1 MADLYVRQGLVE
13 EARHI
18 YENILARDADN
29 AEVRAKLDALAPRVN
44 PRVARARTLAG
55 QGVAERGGACLGT
68 CWPVFWS
75 AWRDRIAAS
84 LIGLDGIAVET
95 ISASQVPI
103 DALGAEFG
111 GFVKS
116 IRHANTELDTG
127 EVLQFALVTE
137 RYITFLSEVT
147 SEYYILLVLQ
157 PDGNYGRA
165 RFELSKAKHLLRDEL
180 I

>member
-1 MADLYVRQGLVE
+1 VLQNLLQRVE
-13 EARHI
+13 
-18 YENILARDADN
+18 
-29 AEVRAKLDALAPRVN
+29 
-44 PRVARARTLAG
+44 
-55 QGVAERGGACLGT
+55 GG
-68 CWPVFWS
+68 
-75 AWRDRIAAS
+75 IAAS

-95 ISASQVPI
+95 VRTMRVPL

-127 EVLQFALVTE
+127 DVLQFALVTE
-137 RYITFLSEVT
+137 KYITFLSQVT
-147 SEYYILLVLQ
+147 PEYYILLVLD